1 MAAQNYRQNRI
12 DQINK
17 LYQLEVGIIFE
28 NDDEL
33 LTDIIAK
40 LPEIDA
46 LISDSLTGYTLDRL
60 AIYDRSIIRYCVYE
74 MKYLKT
80 PVAVAINEAI
90 EITKIYTD
98 LDDERQHKFTNRLL
112 DNIKSKLWVKIKFI

>member
-1 MAAQNYRQNRI
+1 MATQKYRQNRI

-17 LYQLEVGIIFE
+17 LYQLEVGIVFE

-33 LTDIIAK
+33 LTDIIDK

-46 LISDSLTGYTLDRL
+46 LISDSLTGYTIDRL

-74 MKYLKT
+74 MKYLNT

-112 DNIKSKLWVKIKFI
+112 DNIKSKL

>member
-112 DNIKSKLWVKIKFI
+112 DNIKSKL